1 MDIAE
6 SKDEAL
12 KGLVTF
18 KIGEEEFG
26 VDLLTV
32 QTIIRMTEPTR
43 VPKSPDFVE
52 GVINLRG
59 SIIPVIDFRKK
70 FNLPKKEVEKDT
82 RIIVTEIDQKV
93 IGFIVDSVSEVLR
106 IPTSSIEPPP
116 PIIAGIDS
124 EYISGVGK
132 LEDRL
137 LILVNLNK
145 LLSETEKKEVS
156 QLEDRS
162 TNIKDEKEEK

>member
-145 LLSETEKKEVS
+145 LLSDTEKKEVS

-162 TNIKDEKEEK
+162 TNIKDKKEEK